1 MENIDKNL
9 EEEIN
14 RLHDAAA
21 SFARGNS
28 CGHISK
34 PSKQEALE
42 IVMKEFGDY
51 LAVKGMKKL
60 ARVCASLGYAPAE
73 LGITGISI
81 SLDGEEDDDDAHDD
95 RAPHRY
101 EIFLKSGASR
111 FVTADDI
118 VFDEEVDDSTGDV
131 MKFLNFLLD
140 GRIIAQMDRDTQFI
154 ICEDEH

>member
-21 SFARGNS
+21 GFARCNG
-28 CGHISK
+28 CGHILK

-42 IVMKEFGDY
+42 IVMKDLGDY

-60 ARVCASLGYAPAE
+60 SRMCTSLGYAPAE
-73 LGITGISI
+73 LGINGISV
-81 SLDGEEDDDDAHDD
+81 SLDGEEDDDAHDD
-95 RAPHRY
+95 GAPHRY

-111 FVTADDI
+111 FVTADEI
-118 VFDEEVDDSTGDV
+118 IFDEEIDDSTGDV

-154 ICEDEH
+154 ICEDKD

>member
-1 MENIDKNL
+1 MENVDKNPM
-9 EEEIN
+9 EEYRDLQKKLAETDISN
-14 RLHDAAA
+14 RC
-21 SFARGNS
+21 R
-28 CGHISK
+28 HILK

-42 IVMKEFGDY
+42 IVMKDFGDY

-60 ARVCASLGYAPAE
+60 ARMCDALGYALAE
-73 LGITGISI
+73 LGINGISI
-81 SLDGEEDDDDAHDD
+81 SLDGEEEDDTHDD
-95 RAPHRY
+95 GAPHRY

>member
-9 EEEIN
+9 MEEYRGLQKKLHETDICN
-14 RLHDAAA
+14 R
-21 SFARGNS
+21 
-28 CGHISK
+28 CGLLSK
-34 PSKQEALE
+34 PSRQEVLE
-42 IVMKEFGDY
+42 IVMKQYGEY
-51 LAVKGMKKL
+51 LATKGMKKL
-60 ARVCASLGYAPAE
+60 AKMSAALGYTPAE
-73 LGITGISI
+73 LGITGISV
-81 SLDGEEDDDDAHDD
+81 SLDGEEEDDTHDD
-95 RAPHRY
+95 GAPHRY

>member
-9 EEEIN
+9 MEEYRYLQKKLAETDMCN
-14 RLHDAAA
+14 R
-21 SFARGNS
+21 

-42 IVMKEFGDY
+42 IVMKQYGEY
-51 LAVKGMKKL
+51 LATKGMKKL
-60 ARVCASLGYAPAE
+60 AKMSAALGYTPAE
-73 LGITGISI
+73 LGINGISV
-81 SLDGEEDDDDAHDD
+81 SLDGEEDDDAHDD
-95 RAPHRY
+95 GAPHRY

-154 ICEDEH
+154 LCEDEH